1 MYILQAVQ
9 SPMAKTPLSDLTNK
23 KSTTRSAKAANQP
36 QKAKS
41 QSKISLKKV
50 KEELQNKFKQ
60 Q

>member
-1 MYILQAVQ
+1 
-9 SPMAKTPLSDLTNK
+9 LSDLTNK
-23 KSTTRSAKAANQP
+23 KSTSRSAKAANQP

-41 QSKISLKKV
+41 QGKISLKKV